1 MGCRNPEERE
11 TCVSHQLHHQGI
23 LWTTDHLKP
32 DNMQFSITWVQLPFL
47 STAVSSIL
55 QYWMILSM
63 LRGTESWLQ
72 HRCEMGEWL
81 CLHTCSHWVWSAVKP
96 QHTGSITQCSALSPV
111 RCGLLLLLQGL
122 QCAALLFRPK
132 GLLQYVFRECERD
145 SDLQSEFEYIAK
157 ESVFSEKSSSD
168 EQREKQPLPASW
180 GGVTCADQSIFC
192 LGIPDQAQKT

>member
-1 MGCRNPEERE
+1 MGCRNPEE

-96 QHTGSITQCSALSPV
+96 QHKGASLSAQLCPLWDVGYCCYSRACNVPL
-111 RCGLLLLLQGL
+111 CYS
-122 QCAALLFRPK
+122 APK
-132 GLLQYVFRECERD
+132 DCFNMYSGNV
-145 SDLQSEFEYIAK
+145 K
-157 ESVFSEKSSSD
+157 EILIYKVS
-168 EQREKQPLPASW
+168 LN
-180 GGVTCADQSIFC
+180 T
-192 LGIPDQAQKT
+192 